1 MNHTD
6 RPHHFTSGNQA
17 GPGATRIAVIGAGT
31 MGSGIA
37 TLCLM
42 HGYTISLFDPDPNA
56 LERAQT
62 RIARRADAAA
72 HNRLTSH
79 TVLELAVNQA
89 DFVIEA
95 APEQLELKRE
105 LFAQLDRL
113 SPVHAILASNT
124 SELSI
129 TILAGATLRP
139 ERVIGMH
146 WFNPPER
153 MKLIEI
159 IIGVHTSA
167 ETLELTG
174 RIAETCGKTTVTVKD
189 HQGFVTTRALA
200 ALLTESIRMLEEGVA
215 TAEDIDTAIKLGLN
229 HPMGPLELADYIG
242 LDTVLFIAEGMH
254 GALGERFLAPQTLRR
269 LVDAGLLGRK
279 SGRGFYSYDGSS
291 RLPASGSS

>member
-6 RPHHFTSGNQA
+6 YPKKSF
-17 GPGATRIAVIGAGT
+17 PGDTRIAVIGAGT

-37 TLCLM
+37 ALCLM
-42 HGYTISLFDPDPNA
+42 HGYTISLCDPDPNA
-56 LERAQT
+56 LERAHS

-72 HNRLTSH
+72 HNRLSSH
-79 TVLELAVNQA
+79 KVIEAAVSQA

-95 APEQLELKRE
+95 APEQLELKRD
-105 LFAQLDRL
+105 LFAQLDRF
-113 SPVHAILASNT
+113 SPAHAILASNT

-129 TILAGATLRP
+129 TVLAGATLRP

-153 MKLIEI
+153 MELIEI
-159 IIGVHTSA
+159 ISGVHTSA
-167 ETLELTG
+167 ETLEQTVK
-174 RIAETCGKTTVTVKD
+174 IAETCGKTTITVKD

-215 TAEDIDTAIKLGLN
+215 SAEDIDTAIRLGLN

-242 LDTVLFIAEGMH
+242 LDTVLFIAEGMQE
-254 GALGERFLAPQTLRR
+254 ALGERFLAPQTLRR

-279 SGRGFYSYDGSS
+279 SGRGFYRYAGKTKLSARRDS
-291 RLPASGSS
+291 